1 MKSIHLLPIFGYGLM
16 VFSAC
21 GVEEEAEK
29 RPNILFILSDDH
41 SREAVSAYGGI
52 NARLA
57 PTPHIDGIGKDG
69 VVMRN
74 MLCTNSISGPSRA
87 CLLTG
92 KYSTT
97 NGFYQNEGG
106 IVFDNT
112 QPQYQKLLQ
121 ANGYTTSLFGKW
133 HLFSEP
139 KGFDYYMIHGDK
151 SQQGTYWDPVFD
163 TNGKK
168 EQKKGY
174 ATRLTTDA
182 ALEWLDE
189 VKEGEKPFCMMLHY
203 KAPHRPWQ
211 PDSCYLNLFDDVEF
225 PYPETFD
232 DDYAG
237 REKTL
242 GESMA
247 TIENH
252 LSRGDLK
259 QTPPEGLTQQERS
272 KWLWWGGS
280 GKDQY
285 WTPDPALEGEALK
298 RWKFQTYIKNYLRV
312 VRSVDDQVGRVVKY
326 LKDNGLYDNT
336 IIIYMGDQ
344 GFFLGE
350 HGLYDKRW
358 MYEEALQMPC
368 LISYPNAI
376 KKGQDLEELTLNI
389 DIAPTLLDFAGV
401 RIPDDIQGESMKGLL
416 TGKTGVKDNWRKS
429 AYYQYFEYPKWHN
442 VQPHYGVR
450 TDQFKLIH
458 FYYNIDTWELYD
470 LKKDPKEVKNIYNDP
485 AYAGVV
491 KELKAEIVKLQKQYG
506 DTQSLEDRRKMTDR
520 YMLRYE
526 E

>member
-1 MKSIHLLPIFGYGLM
+1 M
-16 VFSAC
+16 
-21 GVEEEAEK
+21 EEEAEK

-112 QPQYQKLLQ
+112 QQQYQKLLQ

-189 VKEGEKPFCMMLHY
+189 VKEGEKPF
-203 KAPHRPWQ
+203 
-211 PDSCYLNLFDDVEF
+211 
-225 PYPETFD
+225 
-232 DDYAG
+232 
-237 REKTL
+237 
-242 GESMA
+242 
-247 TIENH
+247 
-252 LSRGDLK
+252 
-259 QTPPEGLTQQERS
+259 
-272 KWLWWGGS
+272 
-280 GKDQY
+280 
-285 WTPDPALEGEALK
+285 
-298 RWKFQTYIKNYLRV
+298 
-312 VRSVDDQVGRVVKY
+312 
-326 LKDNGLYDNT
+326 
-336 IIIYMGDQ
+336 
-344 GFFLGE
+344 
-350 HGLYDKRW
+350 
-358 MYEEALQMPC
+358 
-368 LISYPNAI
+368 
-376 KKGQDLEELTLNI
+376 
-389 DIAPTLLDFAGV
+389 
-401 RIPDDIQGESMKGLL
+401 
-416 TGKTGVKDNWRKS
+416 
-429 AYYQYFEYPKWHN
+429 
-442 VQPHYGVR
+442 
-450 TDQFKLIH
+450 
-458 FYYNIDTWELYD
+458 
-470 LKKDPKEVKNIYNDP
+470 
-485 AYAGVV
+485 
-491 KELKAEIVKLQKQYG
+491 
-506 DTQSLEDRRKMTDR
+506 
-520 YMLRYE
+520 
-526 E
+526 